1 MTSPAEQPQAPAT
14 PPSCYRH
21 PGRVSYVSCVRCGRN
36 ACPDC
41 LRPASVGH
49 QCLECIRA
57 GNRGPGGRPVGRF
70 GGAASTRPLV
80 TWVLV
85 GVNVLLYLVL
95 LAGGQGLQNSWEMYV
110 AGVAAGQW
118 YRLLSSA
125 FIPGLGTLG
134 IFDIALNMWVLILV
148 GPALERQLG
157 WLRYLAI
164 YLVSAV
170 GGSVAF
176 FLLTS
181 PASSAVGASG
191 AIFGLFGAWFIVA
204 RRLRLD
210 SRQIVFLI
218 VINLVFG
225 FVVPGIAWQA
235 HLGGLIVG
243 AALMAAFAYAPR
255 HRRGAIQLVATAAVL
270 ALLAL
275 AVILRDHQLAGAVL
289 G

>member
-1 MTSPAEQPQAPAT
+1 VTDSAEQQQAPAT

-21 PGRVSYVSCVRCGRN
+21 PGRVTYVSCVRCGRS

-57 GNRGPGGRPVGRF
+57 ANRAPGGRPVGRF

-85 GVNVLLYLVL
+85 AVNILLYLVL
-95 LAGGQGLQNSWEMYV
+95 LASPGLQNSWAMYG

-118 YRLLSSA
+118 YRLLTSA
-125 FIPGLGTLG
+125 FIPGLGGLG
-134 IFDIALNMWVLILV
+134 ILDIALNMWVLLVV

-157 WLRYLAI
+157 WLRYLGI

-176 FLLTS
+176 FLLTPPS
-181 PASSAVGASG
+181 ASAVGASG
-191 AIFGLFGAWFIVA
+191 AIFGLFGAWFVVA

-218 VINLVFG
+218 VINLAFG
-225 FVVPGIAWQA
+225 FLVPGIAWQA
-235 HLGGLIVG
+235 HLGGLIAG
-243 AALMAAFAYAPR
+243 AVLMAAYAYAPR